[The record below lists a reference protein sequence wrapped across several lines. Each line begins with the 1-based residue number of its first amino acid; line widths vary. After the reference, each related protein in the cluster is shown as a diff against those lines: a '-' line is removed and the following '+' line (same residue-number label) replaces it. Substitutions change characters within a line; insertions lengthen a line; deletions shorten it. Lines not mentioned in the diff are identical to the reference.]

1 MIIIASSI
9 TADISFPTLDK
20 AIFMLFILITIA
32 ARAVMV
38 PTRAAGGSL
47 EIVSRAV
54 QTIAII
60 TTATVTITVL
70 PTRILYRG

>member
-1 MIIIASSI
+1 
-9 TADISFPTLDK
+9 
-20 AIFMLFILITIA
+20 MLFILITIA